1 MVPLQA
7 MEAMSFAGRVSSW
20 STKDPIKLPP
30 DYAQFKGMSHVLD
43 KYQLWR
49 HIYSTHYYYYLQH
62 HLLLL
67 FKDHLM
73 DNNGVAVIVLRH
85 LAKYTV
91 WNSCFLILKMWT
103 YVQLSSYADIN
114 MKSKKKEKEK
124 KQPKNTCIKLAY
136 GILASQS
143 IKVLQKNPICRSPAC

>member
-7 MEAMSFAGRVSSW
+7 VEAMSFAGRVSSW

-30 DYAQFKGMSHVLD
+30 HYAQFKGMSHVLD

-49 HIYSTHYYYYLQH
+49 HIYSTDYYYIYNITCFYSLEIWWITMMW
-62 HLLLL
+62 LWLT
-67 FKDHLM
+67 
-73 DNNGVAVIVLRH
+73 VLRH

-91 WNSCFLILKMWT
+91 WNSCFLILKMLT

-114 MKSKKKEKEK
+114 MKSKKKKTQK
-124 KQPKNTCIKLAY
+124 KPKNTCLKLAY

-143 IKVLQKNPICRSPAC
+143 VKVLQKNPICLSPAC

>member
-7 MEAMSFAGRVSSW
+7 TEAMSFAGHVSSW

-30 DYAQFKGMSHVLD
+30 DSAQFKGMSRVLD

-49 HIYSTHYYYYLQH
+49 HIYSTHYYLYLQH

-67 FKDHLM
+67 FKDLM
-73 DNNGVAVIVLRH
+73 DNNDVTVIVLRH

-91 WNSCFLILKMWT
+91 GNSCFLILKMLT

-114 MKSKKKEKEK
+114 MKSKKEK
-124 KQPKNTCIKLAY
+124 KNNLKIH
-136 GILASQS
+136 
-143 IKVLQKNPICRSPAC
+143 V